1 MEFIFKIVT
10 DIGQKCR
17 RSIAILE
24 DIGTPRTIYQLEGI
38 ITTCNN
44 YNLHQ
49 IPWCTTLI
57 LGFQKNLLVLGAAWT
72 HFEIQDTKVSA
83 QKMLCE
89 MILL

>member
-17 RSIAILE
+17 RGITILE
-24 DIGTPRTIYQLEGI
+24 DIGTPRTVYQLEGI
-38 ITTCNN
+38 ITTV
-44 YNLHQ
+44 
-49 IPWCTTLI
+49 PWCTTLI

-83 QKMLCE
+83 
-89 MILL
+89 